1 MAQVALA
8 WMLAKPAV
16 TSPIVGVTKLA
27 QLEDALAALE
37 VTLNT
42 DEIAGL
48 EAPYVPHPVLGHA

>member
-37 VTLNT
+37 VTLNP